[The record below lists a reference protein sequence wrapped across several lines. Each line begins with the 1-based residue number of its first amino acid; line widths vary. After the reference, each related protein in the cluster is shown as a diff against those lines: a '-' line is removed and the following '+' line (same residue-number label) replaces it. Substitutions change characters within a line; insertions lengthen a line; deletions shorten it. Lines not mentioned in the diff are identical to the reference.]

1 MIVRRRMLSMLVSS
15 IPLAGIL
22 GCGGSSAEKPKTVE
36 VTDEMKRQAEAS
48 DAFITEQSKQKKT
61 PSK

>member
-1 MIVRRRMLSMLVSS
+1 MLVSA

-22 GCGGSSAEKPKTVE
+22 GCGGSSADKPKTVE

-48 DAFITEQSKQKKT
+48 DAFITEQSKQKET

>member
-1 MIVRRRMLSMLVSS
+1 MLVSA

-22 GCGGSSAEKPKTVE
+22 GCGGSNAEKPKTVE